1 MNEKSKCF
9 VRFGEKPLVRS
20 TAAYDRCLNARLWK
34 PFSRK
39 KKDTHYSKF
48 FTKNCNFFLQFF
60 QRRQNFHNFH

>member
-20 TAAYDRCLNARLWK
+20 TAAYDRCLMHAYGNRF
-34 PFSRK
+34 PEK